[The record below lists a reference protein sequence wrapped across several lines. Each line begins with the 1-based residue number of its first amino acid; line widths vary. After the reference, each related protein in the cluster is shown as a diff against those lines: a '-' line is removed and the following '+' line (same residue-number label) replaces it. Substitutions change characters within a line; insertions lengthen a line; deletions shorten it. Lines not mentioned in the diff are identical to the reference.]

1 MIIKEN
7 IKIGKKEYEK
17 HHSDNGFMI
26 ERENIVYSEAIDPVD
41 SDRKY
46 TETNVKIEGE

>member
-17 HHSDNGFMI
+17 NYSDNGFMI
-26 ERENIVYSEAIDPVD
+26 ERAGVMYSEAIDPLG
-41 SDRKY
+41 SIRKY
-46 TETNVKIEGE
+46 KETIIHIEE